1 MESGWRARWPGHM
14 AAADGAV
21 DLIISFAI
29 LSGGKC
35 PSGHR
40 LERGIKEVLLGV
52 LTLEVY
58 QCRSIHFS
66 YLPYYVAA
74 FGHHDPAGWLG
85 ERPARVISLSP
96 LAHSGPV

>member
-1 MESGWRARWPGHM
+1 MRLMESGWRARWPGHM

-40 LERGIKEVLLGV
+40 PERGIKKVLRGG
-52 LTLEVY
+52 
-58 QCRSIHFS
+58 F
-66 YLPYYVAA
+66 
-74 FGHHDPAGWLG
+74 
-85 ERPARVISLSP
+85 
-96 LAHSGPV
+96 

>member
-1 MESGWRARWPGHM
+1 MRLMESGWRAHM

-40 LERGIKEVLLGV
+40 PERGIKEVLQGF

-58 QCRSIHFS
+58 QCKSIHFS
-66 YLPYYVAA
+66 YLPLLRGSV
-74 FGHHDPAGWLG
+74 
-85 ERPARVISLSP
+85 RPP
-96 LAHSGPV
+96 